1 MREIKFRVW
10 IGGEFRYWG
19 FIKFPPCSKGISF
32 CGLPTNNKD
41 PMALEELRERSQ
53 QFTGLKD
60 KDGKEIYEGDI
71 VETTA
76 FSIYPK
82 NKDVFWSDNRGGFCV
97 GSNLCGKRPEN
108 YCIINDKV
116 ARESYV
122 VGNIH
127 ENPELLRSGKK

>member
-10 IGGEFRYWG
+10 LHNPGAYDNRFFISADGITGVVAMGFDGELG
-19 FIKFPPCSKGISF
+19 AVLKPEECV
-32 CGLPTNNKD
+32 
-41 PMALEELRERSQ
+41 LEQ
-53 QFTGLKD
+53 YTGLKD
-60 KDGKEIYEGDI
+60 KNGVEIYEGDI

-97 GSNLCGKRPEN
+97 GSNLCDKRPEN